1 MNSLIAV
8 SARRWFLATAILFLA
23 AVDGC
28 SATIGD
34 ASKSSGNGPNGSS
47 TANGG
52 GTIVDPTTGKVIEC
66 DGNQVTNAKRL
77 IRLSFNQIAN
87 SLGSLLG
94 SAVRDQ
100 IVTDYQVPDPTTR
113 WFPPLSNPRE
123 GSVIIDSQWQETD
136 AIAQAAGKYVLDNFA
151 SVTKC
156 PSPATDACAQQFVT
170 TFAQKAFRR
179 PLAAEEQARLLKV
192 YSDTKAAGGTVNES
206 VQYSVYA
213 ALQSPLFLY
222 RTEFGGNSAVDGPL
236 TPYEMASQ
244 LSLFLSDGPPDQPL
258 LDAAA
263 QNKLSDPTDIKSQA
277 ARLLATTGVQQNLEA
292 AMLAYF
298 ALPNVLSVV
307 IDPMIAP
314 TFTPGL
320 ANSMYHES
328 ELFMKGVLWNGKVS
342 DLLTSRRAVINQSL
356 ADLYGVS
363 FPPPGAA
370 LDADKFALTELPTNR
385 SGILT
390 QAAFLTSKARPNV
403 PSVVGRG
410 LTVNKSVVCQINPAF
425 PDNLKTQIDAV
436 NTTLADKT
444 EREKA
449 EYRAGNSPCNGCHPH
464 FDPFGLALQNYDILG
479 KFTTADPEGRPID
492 PSVTLPD
499 AAGGGAA
506 RDAVDMAKKLADSG
520 SFEVCMSKNLLLY
533 AMAEGTNLTA
543 DSCSTQAIAASF
555 NASGRT
561 FGELV
566 QEIAVSK
573 GFTTRTAGAAQ

>member
-1 MNSLIAV
+1 MKSLHGI
-8 SARRWFLATAILFLA
+8 SAPNWFLATAIIFLA
-23 AVDGC
+23 TAEGC
-28 SATIGD
+28 TATIGD
-34 ASKSSGNGPNGSS
+34 SHKSSGVGP
-47 TANGG
+47 GG
-52 GTIVDPTTGKVIEC
+52 ALTGPDGTVVDPSTGKVIEC
-66 DGNQVTNAKRL
+66 EGTQVTNAKRL

-94 SAVRDQ
+94 TALQDQ
-100 IVTDYQVPDPTTR
+100 IVTTYQVPDPSTR

-123 GSVIIDSQWQETD
+123 GSVIIDNQWQQTD
-136 AIAQAAGKYVLDNFA
+136 AIAQATGKYVLDNFA
-151 SVTKC
+151 AVTKC
-156 PSPATDACAQQFVT
+156 PSPATDTCAQQFVT

-179 PLAAEEQARLLKV
+179 PLAADEQTRLLKV

-206 VQYSVYA
+206 VQYAVYA
-213 ALQSPLFLY
+213 TLQSPLFLY

-236 TPYEMASQ
+236 TSYEMASQ

-263 QNKLSDPTDIKSQA
+263 QNKLTDPADIKAQA
-277 ARLLATTGVQQNLEA
+277 ARLLATPGAQQNLET

-328 ELFMKGVLWNGKVS
+328 ELFVRNVLWNGKVT
-342 DLLTSRRAVINQSL
+342 DFLTSRRAVINQSL
-356 ADLYGVS
+356 ADLYGVT
-363 FPPPGAA
+363 FPPPGAM
-370 LDADKFALTELPTNR
+370 LDADKFAVTDLPANR
-385 SGILT
+385 SGMLT

-410 LTVNKSVVCQINPAF
+410 LTVNKSVVCQVNPAF
-425 PDNLKTQIDAV
+425 PDSLKTQIDAV
-436 NTTLADKT
+436 VATLADKT

-449 EYRAGNSPCNGCHPH
+449 EYRANNGPCNGCHPH

-479 KFTTADPEGRPID
+479 KFTTTDPEGRPID

-506 RDAVDMAKKLADSG
+506 RDAVEMAKKLADSG
-520 SFEVCMSKNLLLY
+520 SFEVCMSKNLLVF
-533 AMAEGTNLTA
+533 AMAEGTDISA
-543 DSCSTQAIAASF
+543 DSCATQAVAANF
-555 NASGRT
+555 KTSGRT
-561 FGELV
+561 FGDLV